1 MDKRRTAAALIA
13 LSVVLAG
20 ALRLGR
26 DRKHPP
32 PGVPHAAEIHV

>member
-20 ALRLGR
+20 ALAWGVTENISRRAYRTRL
-26 DRKHPP
+26 KSM
-32 PGVPHAAEIHV
+32 